1 MFRTLGG
8 GGGVLYVQI
17 FSISRKLLKLEV
29 SNVHSFLSEYISRD
43 SRNDSQ
49 AQQTTER
56 WCLIDGS
63 VSLFPQGMISEVT
76 AEHNREM
83 LFKANEDF
91 IVLVQAHV
99 RGYLTRRAFRERME
113 FLSQQLPAITTIQV
127 NTTVVLELVL
137 WLWVSVIS

>member
-1 MFRTLGG
+1 M
-8 GGGVLYVQI
+8 
-17 FSISRKLLKLEV
+17 
-29 SNVHSFLSEYISRD
+29 LS
-43 SRNDSQ
+43 
-49 AQQTTER
+49 
-56 WCLIDGS
+56 
-63 VSLFPQGMISEVT
+63 PQGVISEVT

-127 NTTVVLELVL
+127 HTAVVFVIASPLPVAISGLVNSTALVALLLSCFVVLYFLFL
-137 WLWVSVIS
+137 LSAL

>member
-1 MFRTLGG
+1 
-8 GGGVLYVQI
+8 
-17 FSISRKLLKLEV
+17 
-29 SNVHSFLSEYISRD
+29 
-43 SRNDSQ
+43 
-49 AQQTTER
+49 
-56 WCLIDGS
+56 
-63 VSLFPQGMISEVT
+63 MISEVT

-127 NTTVVLELVL
+127 HTTVVFVTASPLPVAISGLVNSSAL
-137 WLWVSVIS
+137 VAVLLSYFVVLYFLFLLSAL